1 MKSYIARDD
10 WWCASPK
17 HQFHAQ
23 STITMPPA
31 IFAPVL
37 TNLYVPFLVTTLL
50 IELTP
55 GPNMAWLALT
65 SASQGKRSGFA
76 AVAGIALGLTILAA
90 TSAAGL
96 AELANR
102 VPTAFHLLRFA
113 GVAYL
118 LWLAWKA
125 WAGEKEL
132 SPNAINDNTPGA
144 WFRHGLFLNLLNPKA
159 AVFFVAV
166 LPAYV
171 TQVSPVAPQTALL
184 SASYVAIATAVHLVI
199 VALAAQAHQ
208 WITVGNRAHIVRRVF
223 AILLA
228 AIAIWFLLSSQ

>member
-1 MKSYIARDD
+1 MTDLYI
-10 WWCASPK
+10 
-17 HQFHAQ
+17 
-23 STITMPPA
+23 
-31 IFAPVL
+31 
-37 TNLYVPFLVTTLL
+37 PFLVTTLL

-65 SASQGKRSGFA
+65 SASQGRRSGFA
-76 AVAGIALGLTILAA
+76 AVAGIALGLAILAA
-90 TSAAGL
+90 ASAAGL
-96 AELANR
+96 AELATR

-132 SPNAINDNTPGA
+132 SPDAINSNSLGA
-144 WFRHGLFLNLLNPKA
+144 WFQHGLFLNLLNPKA

-171 TQVSPVAPQTALL
+171 KQASPVAPQTALL
-184 SASYVAIATAVHLVI
+184 SASYVAIATAVHLLI
-199 VALAAQAHQ
+199 VALAAQAHK
-208 WITVGNRAHIVRRVF
+208 WISVGNRAHIVRRVF
-223 AILLA
+223 AVLLA
-228 AIAIWFLLSSQ
+228 AIAIWFLVSSA